1 MGRGRSVNGER
12 ATTVVHTAK
21 GRVGRGGSIG
31 PRPKSRRSVAL
42 SCAHMDAQNKFGKD
56 LTGLLC
62 ALAATALHIASYSNW
77 HCLFLFPLSF

>member
-31 PRPKSRRSVAL
+31 PRPKSRRSVPL
-42 SCAHMDAQNKFGKD
+42 SCAHMDAQNKF
-56 LTGLLC
+56 
-62 ALAATALHIASYSNW
+62 
-77 HCLFLFPLSF
+77 